1 MFVVVLIL
9 MSLFFITIFQDKK
22 KKKIIQFKKKI
33 KKLNAGWPANPRAS
47 PYAGQDEKFSPH
59 SLCGTD

>member
-1 MFVVVLIL
+1 